1 MIIDPFTTNN
11 RIYDRC
17 YERDNL
23 YSFNVFINFFYN
35 NFYVVCRNYMLLFVN
50 DIM

>member
-23 YSFNVFINFFYN
+23 YSFNVFINFFIIST
-35 NFYVVCRNYMLLFVN
+35 LFVE
-50 DIM
+50 IICCYLLMI

>member
-17 YERDNL
+17 YERIIYIPL
-23 YSFNVFINFFYN
+23 MFLLIFFIIST
-35 NFYVVCRNYMLLFVN
+35 LFVE
-50 DIM
+50 IICCYLLMI